1 MLLFVSNAPPTT
13 EIYTLSLHD
22 ALPISPVQRIGLVI
36 DRKILRLLPKRVIK
50 PRPEWIAPAVCMN
63 PQPNPKSR
71 PAAIIRPQRRQ
82 NQLHITVR
90 RDRLAAKRMAL
101 ARRINR
107 RALGPD

>member
-63 PQPNPKSR
+63 PQPDRKSTR
-71 PAAIIRPQRRQ
+71 LNSSHTVISYAVFCLKKKKSTNNVQDCSVVTK
-82 NQLHITVR
+82 LH
-90 RDRLAAKRMAL
+90 RLDL
-101 ARRINR
+101 
-107 RALGPD
+107 